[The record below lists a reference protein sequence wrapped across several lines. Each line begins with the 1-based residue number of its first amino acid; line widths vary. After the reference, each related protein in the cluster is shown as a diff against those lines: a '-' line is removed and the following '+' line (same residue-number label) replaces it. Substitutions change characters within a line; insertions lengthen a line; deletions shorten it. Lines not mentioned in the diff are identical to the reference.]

1 MNFPVFTATL
11 IFVMSLMVVQS
22 MSASDAIPDG
32 SWMNP
37 VYVDNDSQS
46 STRKAVVRYS
56 FDSNNIA
63 LRAREI
69 TVKVSRRFGRF

>member
-1 MNFPVFTATL
+1 MFTATL
-11 IFVMSLMVVQS
+11 IFVLMVVQS
-22 MSASDAIPDG
+22 MSASDAISDG

-37 VYVDNDSQS
+37 VYVDNDAQS

-56 FDSNNIA
+56 FDSNNIE